1 MTAGPS
7 SAPVADDL
15 SQVGRALA
23 LEMLGISAQPTSA
36 PGTLT
41 TAATSEAIA
50 PPDAAEYAPEVQA
63 PVESPE
69 PPTPRAVGPTWSIGS
84 LPAATSPTTAP
95 DPQVP
100 PPATEPPTAAVPTV
114 ARPSRRH
121 LHNSIEWLG
130 VVLIAIAVALVVKL
144 FVIQAFSI
152 PSESMVDT
160 LEVGDRVLVNKLSYD
175 AHDIHRGDVV
185 VFERPPAM
193 ASMPGDP
200 EDLIKRV
207 IGLPG
212 ETVEAHGGT
221 VFING
226 RQLIEPYLEKGTR
239 TDNLEQ
245 PVVVPKGKIFV
256 MGDNRTRSRDSRFI
270 GAIDE
275 DLVVG
280 RAFARIWPLS
290 RIGFL

>member
-1 MTAGPS
+1 
-7 SAPVADDL
+7 VADDL

-23 LEMLGISAQPTSA
+23 LEMLGITASEVEAPEAPPAPVLSVDAPPQVAPTTPEPRPAIEATPEQAVASAE
-36 PGTLT
+36 PGT
-41 TAATSEAIA
+41 
-50 PPDAAEYAPEVQA
+50 
-63 PVESPE
+63 
-69 PPTPRAVGPTWSIGS
+69 
-84 LPAATSPTTAP
+84 PARSTG
-95 DPQVP
+95 
-100 PPATEPPTAAVPTV
+100 
-114 ARPSRRH
+114 RRR
-121 LHNSIEWLG
+121 LQNGVEWLG
-130 VVLIAIAVALVVKL
+130 VVLIAILVALVIKL

-193 ASMPGDP
+193 ASLPGDP
-200 EDLIKRV
+200 DDLIKRV
-207 IGLPG
+207 IALPG
-212 ETVEAHGGT
+212 ETIEAHDGS

-239 TDNLEQ
+239 TDNLDQ

-270 GAIDE
+270 GTIDE